1 MCGHRLSTAKK
12 RPVWANTAMLW
23 PAVLTTVHPRCCSSA
38 TDPTRTRSAAM
49 MLIALSW
56 PSRYTRGYPQA
67 CRESPSDRSDRTA
80 SSVVLLQLDGF
91 CRVEQTHSLHPL
103 SRAARGRGVARDSL

>member
-12 RPVWANTAMLW
+12 RLAWANTAMLW

-49 MLIALSW
+49 MLIAPLPGSHDT
-56 PSRYTRGYPQA
+56 PAATLLA
-67 CRESPSDRSDRTA
+67 CRGVPSDRSDRTA
-80 SSVVLLQLDGF
+80 SSVVLLQL
-91 CRVEQTHSLHPL
+91 EQ
-103 SRAARGRGVARDSL
+103 RAEEVRRQDCGSTA